1 MIGNNCQFEPKNRG
15 NAKNNLYF
23 RLKSSFFASN
33 YWQLLAIIGDFQGIL
48 CFVLLFDDSEYR
60 IIMFENLRFYIAFSK
75 NIRATQFM
83 NSVSTY
89 LPAGLG
95 GINGSKI
102 ENDQIIDF
110 VEVGPKNSSYHFS
123 DKHYDDLS
131 TSIIRVVKGPE

>member
-1 MIGNNCQFEPKNRG
+1 MLLKN
-15 NAKNNLYF
+15 F
-23 RLKSSFFASN
+23 
-33 YWQLLAIIGDFQGIL
+33 
-48 CFVLLFDDSEYR
+48 
-60 IIMFENLRFYIAFSK
+60 RFYIAFSK

-110 VEVGPKNSSYHFS
+110 VEVGPKI
-123 DKHYDDLS
+123 LR
-131 TSIIRVVKGPE
+131 IIFQTNIMMISQHQSLVVKGRV